1 MLFAFSNQQRSRAR
15 SKSARMKSRPA
26 RPLLP
31 IVSLISGIELNV
43 IFICL
48 SFRTC
53 KLLQLPWIP
62 SLKLKRASE
71 GDFCLLDWNR
81 ILCPQISPVNFLK
94 HLVIASLYAAFV
106 SLSVEKILTWNT
118 DGTENIWSFIKFLF
132 SFPKPRGFLCQNVAV
147 VNSNLCVSKIFISG

>member
-1 MLFAFSNQQRSRAR
+1 MLFAISNQQRSRAR

-31 IVSLISGIELNV
+31 IVTLISGIELNV

-48 SFRTC
+48 PFQTC
-53 KLLQLPWIP
+53 KLLQFPRIP

-81 ILCPQISPVNFLK
+81 MLWPQIYPVNFLK
-94 HLVIASLYAAFV
+94 HLVIASLCCIC
-106 SLSVEKILTWNT
+106 LSVRGKDFDLEYRLDREYLKFYKV
-118 DGTENIWSFIKFLF
+118 SF
-132 SFPKPRGFLCQNVAV
+132 
-147 VNSNLCVSKIFISG
+147 FIS

>member
-1 MLFAFSNQQRSRAR
+1 
-15 SKSARMKSRPA
+15 MKSRPA

-31 IVSLISGIELNV
+31 IVPLISGIELNV

-48 SFRTC
+48 IPFQTC
-53 KLLQLPWIP
+53 KLLQLPWIA
-62 SLKLKRASE
+62 SLKRASE
-71 GDFCLLDWNR
+71 GDFCLLEWNR

-94 HLVIASLYAAFV
+94 HLVIASLCCIC
-106 SLSVEKILTWNT
+106 LSVRVKDFDLEYRWDREYL
-118 DGTENIWSFIKFLF
+118 KFYKVSF